1 MIPGRLPS
9 IVAGLGLLALAIAI
23 GPGGVAAQGVV
34 SRASAAVLQESYS
47 FDEGLGFEGLAEWSL
62 PVVVG
67 LEVGG
72 RASLVVSSGWASVTA
87 SGSDGAE
94 DVTVSGLLDT
104 EARLTVEVIPRRL
117 SLLVSGVVPTGV
129 TEIAGEGAPLLGL
142 VAAETLDFSVVRLGS
157 GGGLGGGVV
166 AAVPA
171 GAFALGLA
179 ATVTGSREYTPV
191 ADGEL
196 YEPGSEVRV
205 RVGVEGPL
213 GRRSYLRVAGIVSR
227 RGADRFAGEPQ
238 ADPGARASLYAAVE
252 QGVGR
257 STLSLYGFWSRRG
270 APSIEEGPVGL
281 ALLPESRTLVAGGR
295 WSVPVRGS
303 DRLTPRVEVRR
314 SDAVPLDPAAPP
326 AGEGELERLG
336 TSVRV
341 GADYR
346 LRASSRTSVV
356 LQADGLTGEIRGG
369 GAGSTLL
376 GVRGFRAG
384 VRLEWRP

>member
-1 MIPGRLPS
+1 
-9 IVAGLGLLALAIAI
+9 
-23 GPGGVAAQGVV
+23 
-34 SRASAAVLQESYS
+34 
-47 FDEGLGFEGLAEWSL
+47 
-62 PVVVG
+62 
-67 LEVGG
+67 
-72 RASLVVSSGWASVTA
+72 
-87 SGSDGAE
+87 
-94 DVTVSGLLDT
+94 
-104 EARLTVEVIPRRL
+104 
-117 SLLVSGVVPTGV
+117 
-129 TEIAGEGAPLLGL
+129 
-142 VAAETLDFSVVRLGS
+142 
-157 GGGLGGGVV
+157 
-166 AAVPA
+166 
-171 GAFALGLA
+171 
-179 ATVTGSREYTPV
+179 
-191 ADGEL
+191 
-196 YEPGSEVRV
+196 
-205 RVGVEGPL
+205 
-213 GRRSYLRVAGIVSR
+213 VAGIVSR

-252 QGVGR
+252 QGLGR

-303 DRLTPRVEVRR
+303 DRLTPRIEVRR
-314 SDAVPLDPAAPP
+314 SDAVPLDPVASP

-346 LRASSRTSVV
+346 LRASPRTSVV

-369 GAGSTLL
+369 DAASTLL